1 MRTAFAAALIVA
13 GSAVFA
19 ACTALPEHEGG
30 SGMPPTTDDQC
41 RASEYRDLVGQNR
54 SELPE
59 APAGATWRVTCT
71 GCPVT
76 MDHRPD
82 RLNILF
88 DQDTGVVEEVKCG

>member
-1 MRTAFAAALIVA
+1 MKTAIAALFVS
-13 GSAVFA
+13 SAVLA
-19 ACTALPEHEGG
+19 ACSGLPAHEGG

-41 RASEYRDLVGQNR
+41 RASEYQSLIGQSR
-54 SELPE
+54 TQIPE

-71 GCPVT
+71 RCPVT

-88 DQDTGVVEEVKCG
+88 DQQTGLVEGVKCG